1 MYFWLNGSIELRVA
15 SPTDVS
21 HFLNQSCGL
30 FSKGR
35 SLLFEYYPWALF
47 SQELHL
53 QAWIRPDV
61 RTGNIE
67 DNDIMEFH
75 NDRPHDI
82 IKIPGVITHWMMHD
96 DYNLTKIK
104 HVEMQ
109 IKHRFIH

>member
-1 MYFWLNGSIELRVA
+1 MNTTLEPYFLKNYTYKPEFVLMSM
-15 SPTDVS
+15 
-21 HFLNQSCGL
+21 
-30 FSKGR
+30 
-35 SLLFEYYPWALF
+35 
-47 SQELHL
+47 
-53 QAWIRPDV
+53 
-61 RTGNIE
+61 TGNIE

-109 IKHRFIH
+109 IKHRFIHHL